1 MIINQIA
8 IPNKLNLFGKTLGNS
23 AFGYLSY
30 GVWDYKHFTL
40 FKVNV
45 QGVGNS
51 FAKRDIDGSQVGM
64 FFMSIRIL
72 IELLLIVKRTPLPLL
87 KFFSSERRFID
98 RRRNYSCLNKIWA
111 VKF

>member
-23 AFGYLSY
+23 AFGYL
-30 GVWDYKHFTL
+30 GVMEVGDYKHFTSL
-40 FKVNV
+40 KLMCKVL
-45 QGVGNS
+45 NS
-51 FAKRDIDGSQVGM
+51 AKGDIDGSQVGM

-87 KFFSSERRFID
+87 KFFFDCGE
-98 RRRNYSCLNKIWA
+98 KIY
-111 VKF
+111 